1 MTGVNRRKGFV
12 RIVSAV
18 ALACAVLNPT
28 WAIAEEVPQDKT
40 PEISAQAIR
49 KIDLG
54 DVYVELEGTG
64 TYAYTGSAVTPEP
77 YLYVS
82 PWTWY
87 TYYGVYGDKGAET
100 YATEDDLKD
109 KHDFARDPNFALVE
123 GYGYIHPLVKG
134 TDYTL
139 TYTNNVQPGT
149 ASITA
154 TGIGDGFMGTS
165 SLSFNITKSGQSSA
179 KAVRLSGNNRY
190 DTMAAIVNKAFAP
203 DRTMRVAVLA
213 SGANFPDALSAAA
226 LAGSSLA
233 PILTTDPNTLSEQAL
248 IQLKRLNVAKVYI
261 MGGEAAVSANVE
273 QTLVAQGYQTQRVS
287 GADRVETA
295 IRALE
300 AASSDGAN
308 SDTVIVATGYNFAD
322 SLSISPFSYMTR
334 SPILLTQ
341 ANGMLSDATV
351 AAIRAHAH
359 IRKAVIVGGPAA
371 VSNAVEGQ
379 LKALG
384 ISGVRIEGADRYE
397 TSKRI
402 ADFESAAGDWFN
414 YVEPVVTT
422 GKAFPDAL
430 AGAPFAANS
439 GRVVLL
445 VDHEGDATVRAMGE
459 HKFDV
464 GARYYVLGGTN
475 AVSNELVAYIDSLIL

>member
-1 MTGVNRRKGFV
+1 MRRVAQGDGFV

-18 ALACAVLNPT
+18 ALACAVMNPVCALADQMPT
-28 WAIAEEVPQDKT
+28 GET

-64 TYAYTGSAVTPEP
+64 TYAYTGAAVTPEP
-77 YLYVS
+77 YLYVT

-87 TYYGVYGDKGAET
+87 TYYGVYGDKGQET
-100 YATEDDLKD
+100 YASAQDLED
-109 KHDFARDPNFALVE
+109 KHDFARDPNFAFVE

-139 TYTNNVQPGT
+139 SYTNNVQPGT
-149 ASITA
+149 ATLTV
-154 TGIGDGFMGTS
+154 TGLGDGFMGTS
-165 SLSFNITKSGQSSA
+165 SIDFNISKSGQSSA

-190 DTMAAIVNKAFAP
+190 DTMAAIVNKAFTP

-226 LAGSSLA
+226 LAGASTA

-248 IQLKRLNVAKVYI
+248 VQLKRLNVAKVYI

-273 QTLVAQGYQTQRVS
+273 RTLAAQGYQTQRVS

-300 AASSDGAN
+300 AAAADGAN

-351 AAIRAHAH
+351 AAIKAHPG
-359 IRKAVIVGGPAA
+359 IKKAVIVGGPAA

-379 LKALG
+379 LRALG
-384 ISGVRIEGADRYE
+384 ISGVRIEGANRYE
-397 TSKRI
+397 TSKKI
-402 ADFESAAGDWFN
+402 ADFESAAGDWFS

-475 AVSNELVAYIDSLIL
+475 AVSDSLVDYIDSLIL